1 VKAYRERTQP
11 PHREP
16 PYDRVTCFFVLETDA
31 YSRGRSATTY
41 RIRSDVRNAARD
53 QHWKTHPA
61 ELGAA
66 VTALGCSSELFDVVV
81 AEVTAGGLDNA
92 PS

>member
-1 VKAYRERTQP
+1 M
-11 PHREP
+11 
-16 PYDRVTCFFVLETDA
+16 TCFFVLETDA
-31 YSRGRSATTY
+31 YSRGRRATTY
-41 RIRSDVRNAARD
+41 RIGANVRTAARD
-53 QHWKTHPA
+53 QHQKTYAA

-66 VTALGCSSELFDVVV
+66 VTTLGRSRELFDVVV

>member
-1 VKAYRERTQP
+1 M
-11 PHREP
+11 
-16 PYDRVTCFFVLETDA
+16 
-31 YSRGRSATTY
+31 
-41 RIRSDVRNAARD
+41 RNAARD

-66 VTALGCSSELFDVVV
+66 ITTLGRSRELFDVVV

-92 PS
+92 PSRRRGVIRLALAEGDTLGHWCRMGRGKI